1 MSDTDTPTGH
11 ADMLPVV
18 LEEEMKRSYLD
29 YAMSVIVS
37 RALPDA
43 RDGLKPVHR
52 RILYAMYESGYTPD
66 KPFRKSARVTGDV
79 MGKYHPHGDASIY
92 DAMVRMAQPWSMRVL
107 LIDGQGNFGSIDG
120 DPPAAMRYTESR
132 LSRSAMTL
140 LADIDRDTVDFQPN
154 YDESESEPRV
164 LPAAFPNL
172 LVNGAAGIAVGMAT
186 NIPPHNPSEIIDA
199 TLMLIREPDTTLE
212 QIMTVVPGPDFP
224 TGGMILGRAGI
235 RSGFETGRGSIII
248 RARAAFEEMRGN
260 RFMIVVTE
268 LPYQVN
274 KATLQER
281 IAELVRSKT
290 VEGISD
296 IRDESDRSGMR
307 LVIEL
312 KREATPEVVLNQL
325 YRFTSLQTSFGIN
338 MLALDNGR
346 PRLMGLRDA
355 LMCFVTFREE
365 VILRR
370 SRFDLM
376 KARER
381 AHLLVGLAIAV
392 ANIDEVIRLI
402 RAAPDAAS
410 ARAGLMGRDWPSG
423 DVLPLLRL
431 IDDSGNLVTE
441 HPDGATVRLTE
452 AQARGILELR
462 LQRLTG
468 LERDKIQAELT
479 EVATRIADLLEIIAS
494 RPRRMEVMEAE
505 LLTVRALIASPR
517 LTQIVDAAADQ
528 DDESLIEPGQMVVT
542 ITRDGFIK
550 RTPLETYRAQNR
562 GGRGRTAAGT
572 RGDDVVTRSFNA
584 HTHQWVLFF
593 SSGGKAFR
601 EKVWRLPE
609 ASPTAKGRALVNLLP
624 ELGADSITTVLPLPL
639 DAVLWD
645 RLHLLFATASGGVRR
660 NRLSDFGRIRT
671 SGLIAMKLDE
681 GDRLI
686 GVATCREG
694 DDVMLSTRLG
704 RCMRF
709 QLTDDSV
716 RVFAGRDSS
725 GVRGVRLAK
734 GDEVNSLSVL
744 THVDASV
751 AERAAFLRAAALRRR
766 NGGLEEEAAEVA
778 AEAEPGSEVAAEI
791 VAATETEEVPAETGA
806 SEAGAGEQGAD
817 EQGAGAEVTLSP
829 AQMREM
835 EDREEVLLT
844 VTNGGFGKRSSA
856 YDYRVTG
863 RGGQGITNILLS
875 ARTGT
880 EVVAT
885 LPVRRGDDVMLVTD
899 AGRLI
904 RVPADQVRITAR
916 QTMGVT
922 LFRCDKGEHVTSVFP
937 VLEPVAGPD
946 DVAPEAASGP
956 GQPATDGGMEPGG
969 SGDDASDG
977 SGPGNGPAV
986 GMPSSGEGGGA
997 AETGGAAPDGGDFP
1011 GGDFPGGGLPE
1022 ESDPASRDGSGE
1034 DASGRPAR
1042 DG

>member
-1 MSDTDTPTGH
+1 LSDTDTPSGH

-132 LSRSAMTL
+132 LSKSAMTL

-199 TLMLIREPDTTLE
+199 TLMLIRDPDTTLE

-224 TGGMILGRAGI
+224 TGGLILGRAGI

-376 KARER
+376 RARER

-402 RAAPDAAS
+402 RAAPDAGS
-410 ARAGLMGRDWPSG
+410 ARAALMSRDWPSG

-431 IDDSGNLVTE
+431 IDDSGNQVSDGS
-441 HPDGATVRLTE
+441 DGATVRLTE

-479 EVATRIADLLEIIAS
+479 EVATRIADLLDIIAS
-494 RPRRMEVMEAE
+494 RPRRMEVMQAE

-639 DAVLWD
+639 DAGLWD

-686 GVATCREG
+686 GVATCHEG

-704 RCMRF
+704 KCMRF

-766 NGGLEEEAAEVA
+766 SGGLEEEAAEVA
-778 AEAEPGSEVAAEI
+778 AEAEPGSEVARE
-791 VAATETEEVPAETGA
+791 VAVATETEEAPAETGA
-806 SEAGAGEQGAD
+806 DEAAVD
-817 EQGAGAEVTLSP
+817 SDLTLAP

-835 EDREEVLLT
+835 EEREEVLLT

-937 VLEPVAGPD
+937 VLDPVAGPD

-956 GQPATDGGMEPGG
+956 GQPETDGGLEPGG

-986 GMPSSGEGGGA
+986 GTVSSGEGGGA
-997 AETGGAAPDGGDFP
+997 AEADGGMGGAASGTGGA
-1011 GGDFPGGGLPE
+1011 
-1022 ESDPASRDGSGE
+1022 GSGE
-1034 DASGRPAR
+1034 PAG